1 MTRRTRLIR
10 PPRLRAK
17 EIIGLV
23 SPASTPSSAEKVE
36 KAVSYLE
43 RCGYRVKLGRHVLDV
58 RGYLAGSDE
67 DRAEDLNTMLRDRT
81 VRAVIAL
88 RGGYGTPRILDRVD
102 YRALRK
108 DPKIIVGYSDLTA
121 LQLAVLRHAGL
132 MTFSGPMAGVE
143 MWNGMDPFTEEHF
156 WRVITEPKPAGLL
169 LNSVDDPVRTSGTGT
184 VRGRLMG
191 GNLSLVVSLLGTR
204 FCPRFDGSI
213 LVVEDVDEAPHRVDR
228 MFIQL
233 KYAGILNS
241 VRALVLGR
249 FTDCVPSDPSKP
261 HLTIDQVLS
270 EIVNSVDVPVL
281 SNLQYGHIPKK
292 LTLPLGATAVLDASG
307 GTLEVVEAGVS

>member
-1 MTRRTRLIR
+1 MTQRIQLVR
-10 PPRLRAK
+10 PPRLKAK
-17 EIIGLV
+17 EIIGLI
-23 SPASTPSSAEKVE
+23 SPASAPSSAEKVE

-43 RCGYRVKLGRHVLDV
+43 RCGYRVRLGKHVLDQ

-67 DRAEDLNTMLRDRT
+67 DRAGDLNEMLRDRS
-81 VRAVIAL
+81 VRAIIAL

-102 YRALRK
+102 YRALRN

-121 LQLAVLRHAGL
+121 LQLAVLRHSSL
-132 MTFSGPMAGVE
+132 VTFSGPMAAVE

-156 WRVITEPKPAGLL
+156 WKMITEPTSPGLL
-169 LNSVDDPVRTSGTGT
+169 LNPADDPVRMSGTGT

-228 MFIQL
+228 MFVQL
-233 KYAGILNS
+233 KYAGVLDSI
-241 VRALVLGR
+241 RALVLGR
-249 FTDCVPSDPSKP
+249 FTECVPSDPSKP

-270 EIVNSVDVPVL
+270 DVVGSVDVPVL
-281 SNLQYGHIPKK
+281 ANLQYGHIPKK
-292 LTLPLGATAVLDASG
+292 LTLPLGTTAVLNASE
-307 GTLEVVEAGVS
+307 GTLEIVEAAVS

>member
-1 MTRRTRLIR
+1 MTRRTRLVC
-10 PPRLRAK
+10 PPRLRAN
-17 EIIGLV
+17 EVIGLI

-43 RCGYRVKLGRHVLDV
+43 RCGYRVRLGKHVLDE

-67 DRAEDLNTMLRDRT
+67 DRASDLNEMLRDRS
-81 VRAVIAL
+81 VRAIIAL

-102 YRALRK
+102 YRALKK
-108 DPKIIVGYSDLTA
+108 DPKILVGYSDLTA
-121 LQLAVLRHAGL
+121 LQLAILRQSNL
-132 MTFSGPMAGVE
+132 ITFSGPMAAVE

-156 WRVITEPKPAGLL
+156 WKMITEPKPAGLL
-169 LNSVDDPVRTSGTGT
+169 SNPADDPVRTFGTGT

-204 FCPRFDGSI
+204 FCPRFDGAI

-228 MFIQL
+228 MFVQL
-233 KYAGILNS
+233 KHAGVLNI

-261 HLTIDQVLS
+261 HLTIDEVLS
-270 EIVNSVDVPVL
+270 DVVDSVEVPVL
-281 SNLQYGHIPKK
+281 ANLQYGHIPKK
-292 LTLPLGATAVLDASG
+292 LTIPLGAPAVLDVSE
-307 GTLEVVEAGVS
+307 GTLEVVEAAVS

>member
-1 MTRRTRLIR
+1 MTQRTQLVR
-10 PPRLRAK
+10 PPRLKAK
-17 EIIGLV
+17 EIIGLI
-23 SPASTPSSAEKVE
+23 SPASAPSSAEKVE

-43 RCGYRVKLGRHVLDV
+43 RCGYRVRLGKHVLDQ

-67 DRAEDLNTMLRDRT
+67 DRAGDLNEMLRDRS
-81 VRAVIAL
+81 VRAIIAL

-121 LQLAVLRHAGL
+121 LQLAVLRHSSL
-132 MTFSGPMAGVE
+132 VTFSGPMAAVE

-156 WRVITEPKPAGLL
+156 WKMITEPTSAGLL
-169 LNSVDDPVRTSGTGT
+169 LNPADDPVRMSGTGM

-228 MFIQL
+228 MFVQL
-233 KYAGILNS
+233 KYAGVLDSI
-241 VRALVLGR
+241 RALVLGR
-249 FTDCVPSDPSKP
+249 FTECVPSDPSKP

-270 EIVNSVDVPVL
+270 DVVGSVDVPVL
-281 SNLQYGHIPKK
+281 ANLQYGHIPKK
-292 LTLPLGATAVLDASG
+292 LTLPLGTTAVLNASE
-307 GTLEVVEAGVS
+307 GTLEIVEAAVS